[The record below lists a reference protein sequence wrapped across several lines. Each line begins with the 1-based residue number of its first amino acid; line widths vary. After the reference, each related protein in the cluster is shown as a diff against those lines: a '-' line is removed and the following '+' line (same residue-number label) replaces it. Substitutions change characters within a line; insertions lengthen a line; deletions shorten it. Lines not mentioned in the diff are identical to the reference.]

1 MWGGDFPGATIA
13 FSFWKTNGET
23 ALRQGVETALKQDFR
38 RRNAHQILLVVGLQ
52 PQPEAG
58 VMAQHPLQPFGSVGR
73 DRRSAF
79 EQFVH
84 MLGAEIQSLGQLGA
98 GPADLLQDLLNQI
111 PGGRGPVGVEGI
123 SDGFSQG
130 KSPPFDTKNIT
141 LSVIGVNA
149 IGINGYEAESLAEG
163 LNSV

>member
-1 MWGGDFPGATIA
+1 
-13 FSFWKTNGET
+13 
-23 ALRQGVETALKQDFR
+23 
-38 RRNAHQILLVVGLQ
+38 
-52 PQPEAG
+52 
-58 VMAQHPLQPFGSVGR
+58 MAQHPLQPFGSVGR

-98 GPADLLQDLLNQI
+98 GPAKFLKDHLDQFT
-111 PGGRGPVGVEGI
+111 GWGGPVGVEGI

-141 LSVIGVNA
+141 LSVKGVST
-149 IGINGYEAESLAEG
+149 IDINGKVSLPKAR
-163 LNSV
+163 NSV